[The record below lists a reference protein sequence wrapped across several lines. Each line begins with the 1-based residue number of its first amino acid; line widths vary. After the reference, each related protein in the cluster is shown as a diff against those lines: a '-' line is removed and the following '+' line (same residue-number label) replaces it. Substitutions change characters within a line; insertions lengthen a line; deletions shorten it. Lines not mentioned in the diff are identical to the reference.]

1 MKIDIKNSTYTK
13 GLVFKDTFYKLEL
26 NVELT
31 EEEKAI
37 IKQRKLEDTIIW
49 KLPPPA
55 SFPQDDYDGFNLLI
69 ANLKGG
75 YFWYDFKSPAEAKV
89 FQEELIEK
97 LKIAK
102 QYLQNNT
109 TTAQDTSLEI

>member
-69 ANLKGG
+69 VNTVWL
-75 YFWYDFKSPAEAKV
+75 FLVSRSILLET
-89 FQEELIEK
+89 L
-97 LKIAK
+97 L
-102 QYLQNNT
+102 LQRGF
-109 TTAQDTSLEI
+109 

>member
-37 IKQRKLEDTIIW
+37 SNRK
-49 KLPPPA
+49 
-55 SFPQDDYDGFNLLI
+55 
-69 ANLKGG
+69 
-75 YFWYDFKSPAEAKV
+75 
-89 FQEELIEK
+89 
-97 LKIAK
+97 
-102 QYLQNNT
+102 
-109 TTAQDTSLEI
+109 